1 MYRSTFLHEFSRILS
16 RFFVYWIA
24 TGSGARFTQPHRQN
38 CASQGGNLYQG
49 APRGQKW
56 LQNGKNMKAAFLMK
70 YQILVKITYL
80 SGLYHFFCILA
91 QPPAHSTNPALCVNE
106 GRKAPILGSPLAN
119 QELLPFQQFIF
130 RSLTASLTQFPIPS
144 LSRGRP
150 LTLKVSSFSFLSFPP
165 SLCPPVYVCSNIGP
179 GGRPI
184 KL

>member
-1 MYRSTFLHEFSRILS
+1 MSIELPPVPARDSHNLIGRIAL
-16 RFFVYWIA
+16 RRVGIYIR
-24 TGSGARFTQPHRQN
+24 GRQEAKN
-38 CASQGGNLYQG
+38 DC
-49 APRGQKW
+49 KME
-56 LQNGKNMKAAFLMK
+56 KNMKAAFLMK

-179 GGRPI
+179 GGCPI